1 MVWRYCP
8 KTCIYRADREK
19 PEVKVTT
26 TIFIYSTFPDAAS
39 AQQAAQTVV
48 TERLAACANILPAMQ
63 SFYWWEGKV
72 ESAAEVV
79 FIAKTRRECFERLEA
94 RIQSL
99 HPYSCPCIIALP
111 IELGYA
117 PYLNWIEQETR

>member
-1 MVWRYCP
+1 MLQISHYVRN
-8 KTCIYRADREK
+8 DGEF
-19 PEVKVTT
+19 KVTD
-26 TIFIYSTFPDAAS
+26 TIFVYVTFPDAAS
-39 AQQAAQTVV
+39 AQQTAQTVV
-48 TERLAACANILPAMQ
+48 TERLAACANILPGIQ

-72 ESAAEVV
+72 DSATEVV

-99 HPYSCPCIIALP
+99 HPYKCPCIIALP